1 MRKGQTTDMS
11 KCCKQLRITNG
22 YMKNL
27 TLSLSAVLLALTANI
42 DYIIVFANSLS
53 RNFERSVDNV

>member
-1 MRKGQTTDMS
+1 MTS
-11 KCCKQLRITNG
+11 
-22 YMKNL
+22 
-27 TLSLSAVLLALTANI
+27 SLSAVLLALTANI